1 MVMRVILGI
10 IMALSGGVII
20 GVNAFQRLSS
30 TLPFA
35 NHAQPKAVRQQP
47 YDVQRSVEMPFS
59 SHRALSEEE
68 SQEATAVIPWGV
80 AVDYTRGFV
89 WVAEPGCD
97 AKPTCPATT
106 QGVLGQYAYSDS
118 NLIQNVN
125 EPAGYSSPLFVAVDK
140 DGDVW
145 FTQPDTDAIG
155 EFAPQSQNWNQWLLA
170 KGSEPYDLIFDSAG
184 NLWFTEYGSNKIG
197 FFNPRT
203 GRVAEN
209 AIPIAQSNPYG
220 LTIDPAG
227 TIWFSQ
233 NAPGVDQIGSF
244 TPTSS
249 GLVKIAEHAAGAIRP
264 HLIASDRQGNIWY
277 SGGFGGNIGEFN
289 PRSGSSRLFVVY
301 QGVCESPA
309 DCTGTHI
316 SGIGADRWGDIWFPD
331 SLCQRLGYLVP
342 ATGQVVAR
350 TIHGSN
356 VHPYDGLFVDKSDR
370 IWFTEEFGLTLNMWP
385 ASAVK

>member
-10 IMALSGGVII
+10 IMALSGVVII
-20 GVNAFQRLSS
+20 SVIAFLLLSS

-35 NHAQPKAVRQQP
+35 NQAQPKVVRQQP

-68 SQEATAVIPWGV
+68 SQEATAVIPWGI

-97 AKPTCPATT
+97 AKPACPATT

-125 EPAGYSSPLFVAVDK
+125 EPVGYSSPLFVAVDK
-140 DGDVW
+140 NGDVW
-145 FTQPDTDAIG
+145 FTQPGTDAIG
-155 EFAPQSQNWNQWLLA
+155 EFDPQSQNWNQWLLA
-170 KGSEPYDLIFDSAG
+170 KGSKPYDLIFDSSG

-197 FFNPRT
+197 FFNPRAD
-203 GRVAEN
+203 RLVEN
-209 AIPIAQSNPYG
+209 ATPIPQSNPYG

-227 TIWFSQ
+227 TIWFTQ
-233 NAPGVDQIGSF
+233 NALGVDQIGSF

-249 GLVKIAEHAAGAIRP
+249 GVVKIAEHDAGAIRP

-277 SGGFGGNIGEFN
+277 SGGFGGDIGEFN

-301 QGVCESPA
+301 QGFCASPPN
-309 DCTGTHI
+309 CTGTHI
-316 SGIGADRWGDIWFPD
+316 SGIDVDNRGDIWFTD
-331 SLCQRLGYLVP
+331 SLSQRVGYLVP
-342 ATGQVVAR
+342 STGQVVAR
-350 TIHGSN
+350 TIDGSS
-356 VHPYDGLFVDKSDR
+356 VHPHDGLLVDKSGR
-370 IWFTEEFGLTLNMWP
+370 IWFTEEFGLTLNLWP
-385 ASAVK
+385 ASSVK